1 MVERLCVPLTHS
13 LRARNWN
20 WASSG
25 CPFTASRVANRVAM
39 STPLTP
45 AATSVLVMVCSFW
58 VGGHDDEPDAR
69 SAAFP
74 RPSLDDRLTWRV
86 GKEKRRLCGPHGRGR
101 DRDQGRGGRQSQL
114 ARPCDPDHPS
124 TGPRRPE
131 RQY

>member
-1 MVERLCVPLTHS
+1 MLERLCVPLTHS

-25 CPFTASRVANRVAM
+25 CPLTASRVANRVAT

-45 AATSVLVMVCSFW
+45 AATSVLVMVCSFC

-74 RPSLDDRLTWRV
+74 RPSLGERV
-86 GKEKRRLCGPHGRGR
+86 TRPDEEGPEKVGRTADIEGE
-101 DRDQGRGGRQSQL
+101 QALSGLG
-114 ARPCDPDHPS
+114 
-124 TGPRRPE
+124 
-131 RQY
+131 